1 MPIITSLDWTLGQRR
16 CCEAAIS
23 NRRKTMKTKRALT
36 CLGIVALLVAAAL
49 LFACG
54 SGRSTRLLFV
64 ADGNNNRV
72 LVYDAPFVTG
82 QSATAALGQASFTID
97 AVPAP
102 PTAASTTEPLWVTVD
117 SSGNLYVSDYGNC
130 RVLQFKPPFTTG
142 MNAALAIGQ
151 ASGATNLTT
160 NTCLSG
166 AAATATG
173 LVGPIGMAFD
183 SAGNLWVADG
193 STNSRVL
200 KYPAPI
206 TAGEAAT
213 VALGQTTTGASLG
226 CNQGGAASATTLC
239 NPIGLAFDS
248 AGNLWVADDANNR
261 VLMYPQANLVT
272 GGAAT
277 VELGQ
282 PAATAFTSAT
292 ANNGGILA
300 TSLNG
305 PLGLAFDS
313 AGNLWVADEANNR
326 VLMYAKADLMVNGA
340 PATLELGQP
349 IATAF
354 TSNTPNNGG
363 IGPSTLFFP
372 IGVAFDSSGRIFVTD
387 VFIGNNRTLVFV
399 PPFANGMNATLVLG
413 QADFVTRTPNTGG
426 ESAAT
431 QDAPAGVTTF

>member
-1 MPIITSLDWTLGQRR
+1 
-16 CCEAAIS
+16 
-23 NRRKTMKTKRALT
+23 
-36 CLGIVALLVAAAL
+36 
-49 LFACG
+49 
-54 SGRSTRLLFV
+54 
-64 ADGNNNRV
+64 
-72 LVYDAPFVTG
+72 
-82 QSATAALGQASFTID
+82 
-97 AVPAP
+97 
-102 PTAASTTEPLWVTVD
+102 
-117 SSGNLYVSDYGNC
+117 
-130 RVLQFKPPFTTG
+130 
-142 MNAALAIGQ
+142 
-151 ASGATNLTT
+151 
-160 NTCLSG
+160 
-166 AAATATG
+166 
-173 LVGPIGMAFD
+173 
-183 SAGNLWVADG
+183 
-193 STNSRVL
+193 
-200 KYPAPI
+200 
-206 TAGEAAT
+206 
-213 VALGQTTTGASLG
+213 
-226 CNQGGAASATTLC
+226 
-239 NPIGLAFDS
+239 
-248 AGNLWVADDANNR
+248 
-261 VLMYPQANLVT
+261 
-272 GGAAT
+272 

>member
-1 MPIITSLDWTLGQRR
+1 
-16 CCEAAIS
+16 
-23 NRRKTMKTKRALT
+23 MKTKRALT

-64 ADGNNNRV
+64 ADELNNRV
-72 LVYDAPFVTG
+72 LVYNAPFTTG
-82 QSATAALGQASFTID
+82 QSATAALGQTSFTID

-130 RVLQFKPPFTTG
+130 RVLQFNPPFTTN
-142 MNAALAIGQ
+142 MPATLAIGQ

-160 NTCLSG
+160 GTCLSG
-166 AAATATG
+166 AAATAIG
-173 LVGPIGMAFD
+173 LDGPTGMAFD
-183 SAGNLWVADG
+183 SVGNLWVADG
-193 STNSRVL
+193 PNGRVL

-226 CNQGGAASATTLC
+226 CNQGGAVSATTLC

-248 AGNLWVADDANNR
+248 AGNLWVADELNNR
-261 VLMYPQANLVT
+261 VLMYLPANLVT
-272 GGAAT
+272 NGAAT

-282 PAATAFTSAT
+282 PVATAFISNT
-292 ANNGGILA
+292 ANNGGVSA
-300 TSLNG
+300 ASLFN

-313 AGNLWVADEANNR
+313 AGNLWVADYHNNR
-326 VLMYAKADLMVNGA
+326 VLMYTKIDLVVNGA

-349 IATAF
+349 VATAF
-354 TSNTPNNGG
+354 TSSTPNNGG
-363 IGPSTLFFP
+363 IGPSTLALP
-372 IGVAFDSSGRIFVTD
+372 VGVAFDSSGRIFVTD
-387 VFIGNNRTLVFV
+387 SFIGNNRTLVFV

-426 ESAAT
+426 RSAAT
-431 QDAPAGVTTF
+431 QNAPAGVTTF